1 MKNPKSEERISVER
15 KDTNLRNRSS
25 LLSHSLFEF
34 LRFSL
39 FAISLLVMA
48 PQLNAQSLE
57 LSGYLAAESRI
68 FPQSPLL
75 GEQYEVG
82 NLSLS
87 LQPEFYYEWSG
98 GDQSILFVPFAR
110 LDQHNGERTHF
121 DIREF
126 YWQRVWHSFELS
138 IGLRKIFWGVTESQH
153 LVDIINQSDL
163 VENLD
168 TEDKLGQPMVNL
180 TLIQNWGALDFFLM
194 PYFRERPFLTNE
206 ARLRI
211 PAPIDTDL
219 TGYESN
225 AEEKHLDWAVRW
237 FHTLGIFDIGLSHF
251 SGTSR
256 EPVIIPTINI
266 IGAPF
271 YHTIDQTGLDLQA
284 TTGGWLLKLE
294 AINRFGQ
301 GDRFFATTAGFEYTF
316 SNIRNSGIDV
326 GLIMEYHYDER
337 GKEGLAPFD
346 DDIFF
351 GSRLAFN
358 DVQSTDIL
366 AGVIIDR
373 DRRSSFLNLE
383 ASRRLGDRYK
393 LEVEFRGFVNA
404 SSKDIFYGLRKDHYF
419 QLELARYF

>member
-1 MKNPKSEERISVER
+1 MTRPKSVKRIREERKE
-15 KDTNLRNRSS
+15 TNSHNRS
-25 LLSHSLFEF
+25 LLSYSLFGF

-39 FAISLLVMA
+39 FAISLVVMTL
-48 PQLNAQSLE
+48 QLQAQGFE
-57 LSGYLAAESRI
+57 LSGYLAVEGRI

-75 GEQYEVG
+75 NEQYQIG

-87 LQPEFYYEWSG
+87 LQPEFYYEGSG
-98 GDQSILFVPFAR
+98 GDQSILFVPFVRA
-110 LDQHNGERTHF
+110 DQHNGERSHF
-121 DIREF
+121 DIREL
-126 YWQRVWHSFELS
+126 YWQRVWNSFELS

-168 TEDKLGQPMVNL
+168 TEDKLSQPMVNL
-180 TLIQNWGALDFFLM
+180 TLIQNWGILDFFLM

-211 PAPIDTDL
+211 PVPIATDL
-219 TGYESN
+219 TGYESG
-225 AEEKHLDWAVRW
+225 AEEKHIDWAVRW

-256 EPVIIPTINI
+256 EPVIIPTINST
-266 IGAPF
+266 GAPF

-284 TTGGWLLKLE
+284 TTGGWLLKFE

-301 GDRFFATTAGFEYTF
+301 GDRFIAATAGFEYTL
-316 SNIRNSGIDV
+316 SNIKNSGIDV

-337 GKEGLAPFD
+337 GKEGPAPFD
-346 DDIFF
+346 DDIFV

-358 DVQSTDIL
+358 DVQSTDLL
-366 AGVIIDR
+366 AGAIIDR
-373 DRRSSFLNLE
+373 DTGSSFLNLE
-383 ASRRLGDRYK
+383 ARRRLGDRYK

-404 SSKDIFYGLRKDHYF
+404 SQEELFYGLRKDHYF

>member
-1 MKNPKSEERISVER
+1 MTRPKSVKRIREERKE
-15 KDTNLRNRSS
+15 TNSHNRS
-25 LLSHSLFEF
+25 LLSYSLFGF

-39 FAISLLVMA
+39 FAISLVVMTL
-48 PQLNAQSLE
+48 QLQAQGFE
-57 LSGYLAAESRI
+57 LSGYLAVEGRI

-75 GEQYEVG
+75 NEQYQIG

-87 LQPEFYYEWSG
+87 LQPEFYYEGSG
-98 GDQSILFVPFAR
+98 GDQSILFVPFVRA
-110 LDQHNGERTHF
+110 DQHNGERSHF
-121 DIREF
+121 DIREL
-126 YWQRVWHSFELS
+126 YWQRVWNSFELS

-180 TLIQNWGALDFFLM
+180 TLIQNWGILDFFLM

-211 PAPIDTDL
+211 PVPIATDL
-219 TGYESN
+219 TGYESSSK
-225 AEEKHLDWAVRW
+225 EKHIDWAVRW

-256 EPVIIPTINI
+256 EPVIIPTITGA
-266 IGAPF
+266 GAPF

-284 TTGGWLLKLE
+284 TTGGWLLKFE

-301 GDRFFATTAGFEYTF
+301 GDRFFAATAGFEYTL
-316 SNIRNSGIDV
+316 SNIKNSGIDV

-337 GKEGLAPFD
+337 GKEGPAPFD
-346 DDIFF
+346 DDIFV

-358 DVQSTDIL
+358 DVQSTDLL
-366 AGVIIDR
+366 AGAIIDR
-373 DRRSSFLNLE
+373 DTGSSFLNLE
-383 ASRRLGDRYK
+383 ARRRLGDRYK

-404 SSKDIFYGLRKDHYF
+404 SREELFYGLRKDHYF

>member
-1 MKNPKSEERISVER
+1 
-15 KDTNLRNRSS
+15 
-25 LLSHSLFEF
+25 
-34 LRFSL
+34 
-39 FAISLLVMA
+39 
-48 PQLNAQSLE
+48 
-57 LSGYLAAESRI
+57 
-68 FPQSPLL
+68 
-75 GEQYEVG
+75 
-82 NLSLS
+82 

-126 YWQRVWHSFELS
+126 YWQRVWNSFELS

-180 TLIQNWGALDFFLM
+180 TVIQDWGILDFFVM
-194 PYFRERPFLTNE
+194 PYFRERPFLKDE

-211 PAPIDTDL
+211 PVPIDTEL

-225 AEEKHLDWAVRW
+225 AEEKHIDWAVRW

-256 EPVIIPTINI
+256 EPLIVPTLNSSLDSVF
-266 IGAPF
+266 APF
-271 YHTIDQTGLDLQA
+271 YNIIDQTGLDLQA

-301 GDRFFATTAGFEYTF
+301 GDRFFAATAGFEYTF
-316 SNIRNSGIDV
+316 SNIKNSGIDV

-366 AGVIIDR
+366 AGAIIDR
-373 DRRSSFLNLE
+373 DTGSSFLNLE

-404 SSKDIFYGLRKDHYF
+404 SPEEIFYGLRKDHYF

>member
-1 MKNPKSEERISVER
+1 MTRPKSVKRIREERKE
-15 KDTNLRNRSS
+15 TNSHNRS
-25 LLSHSLFEF
+25 LLSYSLFGF

-39 FAISLLVMA
+39 FAISLVVMTL
-48 PQLNAQSLE
+48 QLQAQGFE
-57 LSGYLAAESRI
+57 LSGYLAVEGRI

-75 GEQYEVG
+75 NEQYQIG

-87 LQPEFYYEWSG
+87 LQPEFYYEGSG
-98 GDQSILFVPFAR
+98 GDQSILFVPFVRA
-110 LDQHNGERTHF
+110 DQHNGERSHF
-121 DIREF
+121 DIREL
-126 YWQRVWHSFELS
+126 YWQRVWNSFELS

-180 TLIQNWGALDFFLM
+180 TLIQNWGILDFFLM

-211 PAPIDTDL
+211 PVPIATDL
-219 TGYESN
+219 TGYESSSK
-225 AEEKHLDWAVRW
+225 EKHIDWAVRW

-256 EPVIIPTINI
+256 EPVIIPTINST
-266 IGAPF
+266 GAPF

-284 TTGGWLLKLE
+284 TTGGWLLKFE

-301 GDRFFATTAGFEYTF
+301 GDRFIAATAGFEYTL
-316 SNIRNSGIDV
+316 SNIKNSGIDV

-337 GKEGLAPFD
+337 GKEGPAPFD
-346 DDIFF
+346 DDIFV

-358 DVQSTDIL
+358 DVQSTDLL
-366 AGVIIDR
+366 AGAIIDR
-373 DRRSSFLNLE
+373 DTGSSFLNLE
-383 ASRRLGDRYK
+383 ARRRLGDRYK

-404 SSKDIFYGLRKDHYF
+404 SREELFYGLRKDHYF